1 MAKTFIF
8 HGFDGI
14 YTSIFSIFSS
24 KYIQLALL
32 EVPILCSKRNRSVSW
47 RNGAAREEP
56 AACQRTETSFPWCFF
71 GLPSKGTRK
80 HTVDGRNP
88 APVDR

>member
-32 EVPILCSKRNRSVSW
+32 ENPFFAAVDRSVSW

-56 AACQRTETSFPWCFF
+56 AACQRTEIPFLWCFF
-71 GLPSKGTRK
+71 FTLQGNEKTYC
-80 HTVDGRNP
+80 
-88 APVDR
+88 